1 MICKDIK
8 RNILLN
14 PGPATTSDSVKSA
27 QIVSDIC
34 PREKEFG
41 DVMGYISKEL
51 TNLVAD
57 NSKYTTILF
66 GGSGTA
72 AVESVISSVINNE
85 EKILVINNG
94 AYGKRICEM
103 CEIYNLNY
111 IEFKCSSI
119 KKINFNELDKKM
131 NEIEDITHLA
141 VVHHETTTG
150 LLNDI
155 KTVGEL
161 CEKYKVNLI
170 VDAMSSF
177 AGIEIDMEKM
187 NIKYLI
193 SSSNKCI
200 QGMAGV
206 SFVICNKDT
215 LNKIKYIKPRNM
227 YLNLYK
233 QYEYFKEN
241 NQMRFT
247 PPVQVVYALKQAIK
261 ETKKETVEKREARY
275 KECCKILWSGLDKL
289 KLKRLVGD
297 ENASMLLTTVI
308 EPDNENYDFEEFH
321 EYLYE
326 KGFTI
331 YPGKLAEKNTF
342 RIANMG
348 DIKSDDIERFIEAMS
363 EYFMKIKLQD
373 YVKFK
378 NRM

>member
-85 EKILVINNG
+85 EKVLVINNG
-94 AYGKRICEM
+94 AYGKRICQM
-103 CEIYNLNY
+103 CKIYNLNY

-131 NEIEDITHLA
+131 NEIEDIT
-141 VVHHETTTG
+141 
-150 LLNDI
+150 
-155 KTVGEL
+155 
-161 CEKYKVNLI
+161 LI

-289 KLKRLVGD
+289 KLKRLVSD

-321 EYLYE
+321 DYLYE

-342 RIANMG
+342 RVANMG
-348 DIKSDDIERFIEAMS
+348 DIKTDDIERFIEAMS

>member
-34 PREKEFG
+34 PRENEFG
-41 DVMGYISKEL
+41 DIMGYISKEL
-51 TNLVAD
+51 ANLVAD

-94 AYGKRICEM
+94 AYGKRMCEM

-111 IEFKCSSI
+111 IEFKSSSVE
-119 KKINFNELDKKM
+119 KINFGELEKKL
-131 NEIEDITHLA
+131 NEIEGITHLA

-150 LLNDI
+150 LLNDVRAI
-155 KTVGEL
+155 GEL
-161 CEKYKVNLI
+161 CKKYNINLI

-177 AGIEIDMEKM
+177 AGIKIDMEKM

-215 LNKIKYIKPRNM
+215 LNKTKYIKPRNM

-247 PPVQVVYALKQAIK
+247 PPVQVLYALKKAIE
-261 ETKKETVEKREARY
+261 ETKEETVEKREARY
-275 KECCKILWSGLDKL
+275 KECCKTLWNGLDKL
-289 KLKRLVGD
+289 NLKRLVND

-308 EPDNENYDFEEFH
+308 EPENKNYDFEEFH
-321 EYLYE
+321 DYLYE

-342 RIANMG
+342 RIANIG
-348 DIKSDDIERFIEAMS
+348 DIKVNDIERFVEVMTS
-363 EYFMKIKLQD
+363 YFIK
-373 YVKFK
+373 
-378 NRM
+378 

>member
-1 MICKDIK
+1 MKCRKGKIMICKDIK

-34 PREKEFG
+34 PRENEFG
-41 DVMGYISKEL
+41 DIMGYISKEL
-51 TNLVAD
+51 ANLVAD

-94 AYGKRICEM
+94 AYGKRMCEM

-111 IEFKCSSI
+111 IEFKSSSVE
-119 KKINFNELDKKM
+119 KINFGELEKKL
-131 NEIEDITHLA
+131 NEIEGITHLA

-150 LLNDI
+150 LLNDVRAI
-155 KTVGEL
+155 GEL
-161 CEKYKVNLI
+161 CKKYNINLI

-177 AGIEIDMEKM
+177 AGIKIDMEKM

-215 LNKIKYIKPRNM
+215 LNKTKYIKPRNM

-247 PPVQVVYALKQAIK
+247 PPVQVLYALKKAIE
-261 ETKKETVEKREARY
+261 ETKEETVEKREARY
-275 KECCKILWSGLDKL
+275 KECCKTLWNGLDKL
-289 KLKRLVGD
+289 NLKRLVND

-308 EPDNENYDFEEFH
+308 EPENKNYDFEEFH
-321 EYLYE
+321 DYLYE

-342 RIANMG
+342 RIANIG
-348 DIKSDDIERFIEAMS
+348 DIKVNDIERFVEVMTS
-363 EYFMKIKLQD
+363 YFIK
-373 YVKFK
+373 
-378 NRM
+378 